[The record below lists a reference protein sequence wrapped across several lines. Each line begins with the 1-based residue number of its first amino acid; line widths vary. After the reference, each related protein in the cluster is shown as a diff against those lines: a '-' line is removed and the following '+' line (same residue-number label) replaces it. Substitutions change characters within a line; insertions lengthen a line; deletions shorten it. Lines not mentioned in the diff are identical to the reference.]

1 MSEGEDNFT
10 DTETVYRSTQ
20 RAVVTLTQVYQVVQ
34 SQQSHGIYLQ
44 HLVYICSVDHTNY
57 VYM

>member
-10 DTETVYRSTQ
+10 DTETVYMSTQ
-20 RAVVTLTQVYQVVQ
+20 RAVVTLTQVYQVIQ
-34 SQQSHGIYLQ
+34 SQQSHWIYLQ